1 MGNLD
6 YLKEII
12 SRDYTT
18 YSGKILEKY
27 FNERLKAEKK
37 YNIIGPYWDGK
48 NQNEIDIVAIN
59 ELDKIVLF
67 AEVKRN
73 KNNINLK
80 VLEEKSSCLMNYF
93 EGYKILYKGFS
104 LDDI

>member
-1 MGNLD
+1 MNYD
-6 YLKEII
+6 NYEI
-12 SRDYTT
+12 
-18 YSGKILEKY
+18 
-27 FNERLKAEKK
+27 LKAEKK

-59 ELDKIVLF
+59 ELNKIVLF

-80 VLEEKSSCLMNYF
+80 GLEEKSSCLMSHF
-93 EGYKILYKGFS
+93 KGYKILYKGFS

>member
-1 MGNLD
+1 
-6 YLKEII
+6 
-12 SRDYTT
+12 
-18 YSGKILEKY
+18 
-27 FNERLKAEKK
+27 
-37 YNIIGPYWDGK
+37 
-48 NQNEIDIVAIN
+48 
-59 ELDKIVLF
+59 VLF

-80 VLEEKSSCLMNYF
+80 MLEEKSSCLMNHF